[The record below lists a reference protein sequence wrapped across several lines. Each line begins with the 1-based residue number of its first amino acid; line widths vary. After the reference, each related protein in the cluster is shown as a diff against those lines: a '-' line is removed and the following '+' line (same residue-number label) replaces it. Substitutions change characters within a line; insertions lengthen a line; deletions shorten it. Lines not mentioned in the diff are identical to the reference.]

1 MNCSPGQSNLPSKGR
16 RLEQSLALPEPTFA
30 LSNPVEK
37 PARFVAPSA
46 KEVQPVT
53 SAVLRRLFGP
63 SSMTKLFSPQNVSP
77 LGQIR
82 LN

>member
-1 MNCSPGQSNLPSKGR
+1 
-16 RLEQSLALPEPTFA
+16 LALPEPTFA

-37 PARFVAPSA
+37 PARFIAPSA
-46 KEVQPVT
+46 KEVQPVS
-53 SAVLRRLFGP
+53 SAALRRLFGP
-63 SSMTKLFSPQNVSP
+63 SSMTKLFSPQNVSS

>member
-1 MNCSPGQSNLPSKGR
+1 
-16 RLEQSLALPEPTFA
+16 LALAEPTFA
-30 LSNPVEK
+30 LSNPVVK

-53 SAVLRRLFGP
+53 YAVLRRLFGP
-63 SSMTKLFSPQNVSP
+63 SSVTKLFSPQDVSS
-77 LGQIR
+77 LGQIH

>member
-1 MNCSPGQSNLPSKGR
+1 
-16 RLEQSLALPEPTFA
+16 LALPEPTFA

-63 SSMTKLFSPQNVSP
+63 
-77 LGQIR
+77 R
-82 LN
+82 R